1 MGIFWAGL
9 SLLATGMASD
19 SPPAIA
25 VAPTAEDTACLKP
38 GLPLADDPPP
48 QLLRHARAQLDAY
61 LACVDR
67 EVARLR
73 AISPRDSA
81 ASQQSDRLRAEADRI
96 AERWA
101 RYADRIR
108 NRDRR

>member
-1 MGIFWAGL
+1 MGILWAGL
-9 SLLATGMASD
+9 SLLATGTVLD

-25 VAPTAEDTACLKP
+25 VAPPAEHAACLEP
-38 GLPLADDPPP
+38 GLPLADDPSP

-73 AISPRDSA
+73 AISPPDPA
-81 ASQQSDRLRAEADRI
+81 ALQQSDSLRAEADHI